1 MDNDTHAEN
10 LKTSSEL
17 AAALTTATT
26 PDQHDQATPCT
37 DFTVSDVI
45 NHLAFGFEMTRRSGV
60 REAWD
65 PDWKPDDI
73 APALVGVP
81 ADQWASVC
89 ALEAPRAA
97 RAWSH
102 PDSWDGESSMGSA
115 QMPAQ
120 SVGSLM
126 TAEFVVHGWDLA
138 AATGRDFDPPAD
150 VVQAA
155 ITGIEPMLEMG
166 RDGGWYDPAVAI
178 ADGAPALHQL
188 LAMTGRDPTWK
199 PARS

>member
-10 LKTSSEL
+10 LTASIEL
-17 AAALTTATT
+17 AAALITATT
-26 PDQHDQATPCT
+26 PDQHDLATPCT
-37 DFTVSDVI
+37 DFSVSDVI

-60 REAWD
+60 REDWD
-65 PDWKPDDI
+65 PDWKPDST

-81 ADQWASVC
+81 ADEWAAVC
-89 ALEAPRAA
+89 AREAPRAA
-97 RAWSH
+97 QAWSD
-102 PDSWDGESSMGSA
+102 PDSWDGEASMGSA

-120 SVGSLM
+120 AVGSLM

-138 AATGRDFDPPAD
+138 VSTSQDFDPPAD

-166 RDGGWYDPAVAI
+166 RDGGWYGPPVPID
-178 ADGAPALHQL
+178 DGAPALDQL
-188 LAMTGRDPTWK
+188 LATTGRDPAWIR
-199 PARS
+199 ARS